1 MSPRLP
7 ATRRIATLLGTS
19 LLLVGAVC
27 AHEGE
32 THDPPASAPL
42 AGSALAVAEVLGQY
56 ATALTANDL
65 EAVRPLIAD
74 ESAFSYFEGS
84 HVDRGWQDYHD
95 HVAPEMALFEQ
106 PIYRISDVRPH
117 VVGDL
122 AFATYAWTFD
132 VTVRSAEFE
141 GGRHRVSMTGT
152 GTAVLSQTAGQWRI
166 RHLHTSMAPA
176 RKAGAAAH

>member
-7 ATRRIATLLGTS
+7 AARRIAALLATS
-19 LLLVGAVC
+19 LLLASAAG
-27 AHEGE
+27 AHEGK
-32 THDPPASAPL
+32 THASPASAPL
-42 AGSALAVAEVLGQY
+42 AGSALAVAEVLAQY

-74 ESAFSYFEGS
+74 ERAFSYFEGS
-84 HVDRGWQDYHD
+84 HVDSSWQDYHD
-95 HVAPEMALFEQ
+95 HLAPEMALFEQ
-106 PIYRISDVRPH
+106 PTYRISDVRPY

-176 RKAGAAAH
+176 RKPSAAAH